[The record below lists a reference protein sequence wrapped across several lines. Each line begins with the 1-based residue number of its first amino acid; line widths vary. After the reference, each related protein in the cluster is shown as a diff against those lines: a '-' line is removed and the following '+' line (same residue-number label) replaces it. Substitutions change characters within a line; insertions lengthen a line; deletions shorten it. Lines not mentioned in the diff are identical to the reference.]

1 MLFTS
6 SPGPLFFIKTQS
18 LVAGLLLAVGLIAG
32 PLSAGAAGEADKS
45 YILHYDKPAPLNL
58 KGWEFQSL
66 PLGNGYF
73 GVSVFGGVA
82 NELWQF
88 TDKSL
93 WVTNP
98 NASKPHLAVGLS
110 SLANLRLTHTS
121 PTATAPTTGYQRDLN
136 LNQAIASVSYEQ
148 AGVTFRREMFTSFPG
163 KCFAARLTASQPG
176 KISFRLHAEHPYH
189 VDAYRVG
196 QVRAEGNRLVMTAT
210 TEPYKLNYEVQIQIE
225 TTGGV
230 VRAGTSGKSANL
242 TVEGADEARVF
253 VTLGSNYRLEPQ
265 VFTAANELKLAGYTV
280 PSANIAADLK
290 AAIALG
296 WEQLR
301 DRHLADYQSLFGRVR
316 LDLGGKVAA
325 STTDVLLAAAD
336 KPATDARY
344 LEELYFQFGR
354 YLLIASSRTGTLPA
368 NLHGTWNMHQCA
380 PWSGGYWANIN
391 VQMNYWPAFLTNLE
405 ETFSPYYDYFK
416 ATFPAQQA
424 TAEKELKKRN
434 ITPSGSAGWTA
445 GTGNTPFRVSPGPG
459 GTSGDGTGP
468 FINLLLWDWYAFTG
482 DRTVLEKVWPFLLE
496 GSRFVAQAMREQ
508 PDGTLLC
515 SPSYSPEQMMK
526 GPDGQSIYI
535 EKTGSAYDQQL
546 VTENYRMTLK
556 AAQILGKTDPL
567 LAVISEQLPRLSP
580 VLIGSSGQIKE
591 FRQENAHG
599 QFGDPKHRH
608 ISQLIG
614 LYPGTVINDRP
625 EWIEAA
631 RVSLTLRGD
640 KSTGWAMAH
649 RLNAW
654 ARVKDGDRAHTLLT
668 TLLAKGTLP
677 NLWDT
682 HPPFQIDGNFGGTAG
697 IAEMLLQSHTDVIE
711 LLPALPAAWPTGS
724 VEGLRARGGFTVSI
738 AWANGRVTR
747 YRLTSTE
754 PREVAVR
761 VNGET
766 LQVRSEKAS
775 VSQTASFAPATS

>member
-1 MLFTS
+1 MLSTFS
-6 SPGPLFFIKTQS
+6 HRPLIYIKTQS
-18 LVAGLLLAVGLIAG
+18 LVAGFLLAAGLITG
-32 PLSAGAAGEADKS
+32 PLSAGAAGEADKP
-45 YILHYDKPAPLNL
+45 YILHYDKPAPLDL
-58 KGWEFQSL
+58 KGWEFYSL

-82 NELWQF
+82 EELWQF

-98 NASKPHLAVGLS
+98 NAAKPYLGIGLS
-110 SLANLRLTHTS
+110 SLAELRLTPTS
-121 PTATAPTTGYQRDLN
+121 PTATAPSTHYKRDLN

-148 AGVTFRREMFTSFPG
+148 AGVTFRREMLTSFPG

-176 KISFRLHAEHPYH
+176 QISFRLQAVHPYLA
-189 VDAYRVG
+189 AYRVG

-210 TEPYKLNYEVQIQIE
+210 TQPYKLDYEVQIQIE

-230 VRAGTSGKSANL
+230 VRAGPSGESAEL
-242 TVEGADEARVF
+242 TVEGADEARVY
-253 VTLGSNYRLEPQ
+253 VTLGTNYRLEPQ
-265 VFTAANELKLAGYTV
+265 VFNAEDKLKLAGYTV
-280 PSANIAADLK
+280 PSAQIAADLQ

-301 DRHLADYQSLFGRVR
+301 KHHLADYQGLFGRVR
-316 LDLGGKVAA
+316 LDLGGQVAA
-325 STTDVLLAAAD
+325 TTTDVLQAAAG
-336 KPATDARY
+336 KPAADARY

-354 YLLIASSRTGTLPA
+354 YLLIASSRAGTLPA
-368 NLHGTWNMHQCA
+368 NLQGTWNMQQCA
-380 PWSGGYWANIN
+380 PWTGGYWANIN
-391 VQMNYWPAFLTNLE
+391 IQMNYWPAFLTNLE

-416 ATFPAQQA
+416 ATFAKQQWIA
-424 TAEKELKKRN
+424 ANELKKRK
-434 ITPSGSAGWTA
+434 ITPTGAAGWTA
-445 GTGNTPFRVSPGPG
+445 GTGNSAFRVSGPG

-468 FINLLLWDWYAFTG
+468 FVNLLLWDWYAFTG
-482 DRTVLEKVWPFLLE
+482 DRAVLAKAWPFFLE

-508 PDGTLLC
+508 ADGTLLC

-526 GPDGQSIYI
+526 GPDNKPFHV
-535 EKTGSAYDQQL
+535 EKPGSAYDQQL
-546 VTENYRMTLK
+546 VVENYRMTLK
-556 AAQILGKTDPL
+556 AAEILGKSDPL
-567 LAVISEQLPRLSP
+567 LAVIKEQLPKLSP
-580 VLIGSSGQIKE
+580 VLIGASGQIKE
-591 FRQENAHG
+591 FRQENAYG
-599 QFGDPKHRH
+599 ELGDPKHRH

-614 LYPGTVINDRP
+614 LYPGTVISDRP

-668 TLLAKGTLP
+668 TLLSKGTMP

-724 VEGLRARGGFTVSI
+724 VQGLRARGGFTVDI
-738 AWANGRVTR
+738 TWANGRVTS
-747 YRLTSTE
+747 YRLSSTE

-766 LQVRSEKAS
+766 LQVRSEKAA
-775 VSQTASFAPATS
+775 VAQTASFSPATR